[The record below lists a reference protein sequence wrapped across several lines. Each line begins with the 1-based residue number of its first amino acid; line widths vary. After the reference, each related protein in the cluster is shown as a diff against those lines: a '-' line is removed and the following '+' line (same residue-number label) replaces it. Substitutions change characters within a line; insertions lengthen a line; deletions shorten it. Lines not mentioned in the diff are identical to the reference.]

1 MLQQAIDFKKESDY
15 LYEILQHLDADY
27 FSSPTQFKNWTIDTV
42 LQHLHYFNIAA
53 DLSLVNEAAFLNL
66 LNDLRRAGKKGKNM
80 VDYTR
85 EKLDNLGGADLL
97 QTWHDFYSEMA
108 GRFLEADPKARVK
121 WAGPDMS
128 VLSSITARL
137 METWSHSQAIYDLL
151 GHRRENFDY
160 IRNIVVLGNN
170 TFQWTFTNRDEPIPP
185 KQPFLQLTG
194 PSGVLW
200 ELNERSE
207 KDYIK
212 GEAVEFCQV
221 VTQTRN
227 IKDTT
232 LKATGKPAARWMEVG
247 QCFAGPPSEPPTAG
261 SRFLQT
267 VPPARSD

>member
-1 MLQQAIDFKKESDY
+1 MLQQALDFKKESDY
-15 LYEILQHLDADY
+15 LYEVLQHVTSDH
-27 FSSPTQFKNWTIDTV
+27 FNSPTQFKNWTINTV

-53 DLSLVNEAAFLNL
+53 DLSLVNEAEFLNL
-66 LNDLRRAGKKGKNM
+66 LKDLRKEDEKGKSM
-80 VDYTR
+80 VAYTR
-85 EKLDNLGGADLL
+85 EKLNNLDGIDLL

-108 GRFLEADPKARVK
+108 GRFLEADPKTRVK

-137 METWSHSQAIYDLL
+137 METWAHSQAIYDLI

-170 TFQWTFTNRDEPIPP
+170 TFQWTFTNRGEPIPP

-207 KDYIK
+207 KNHIK

-227 IKDTT
+227 IKDTN
-232 LKATGKPAARWMEVG
+232 LKATGGPAIRWMDVG
-247 QCFAGPPSEPPTAG
+247 QCFAGPPSEPPAPG
-261 SRFLQT
+261 SRSIQT
-267 VPPARSD
+267 DVLARSD